1 MQKALTL
8 VIGFTAAAG
17 LMVAAVWMWL
27 HNLIIFAAPVGF
39 LAAGAAWVA
48 IDNVYIYPNQRARTP
63 GTAVLEPPGGDA
75 TDGAPLSVPR

>member
-1 MQKALTL
+1 MMVKKVLTL

-17 LMVAAVWMWL
+17 LLVATVWLWL

-48 IDNVYIYPNQRARTP
+48 VDNAVIYPNQRARAAALESP
-63 GTAVLEPPGGDA
+63 GETG
-75 TDGAPLSVPR
+75 DGAQLTVPR